1 MSVLLRGVLEKRS
14 REGEWKPQ
22 TFEVRSDHKLSYY
35 AGGGLSRTLD
45 FADVLKIERKNT
57 NTLILWMD
65 GSSRHQLRRP
75 EDAPATGPSLDD
87 FERECR
93 RAHGAAT
100 AAARAPGKPRPPRT
114 PAAVKAATPMSRG
127 RRTVTFRSPT
137 ADDAPA
143 TPEAPATREDVAS
156 LRESAQKGFER
167 LLSRSASPRV
177 DADAVGSVAAART
190 RRVATCVDSKPSTR
204 LQCELIRRFRREA
217 FCRASR
223 TPREQSIRP
232 KISRID
238 FDLTEIESSEV
249 WWGPPKPVVG
259 IHTGRHGEARAAG
272 LEGPRR
278 GAEARVARGAARAR
292 EGARRGAGRAGDD
305 PVAARV
311 EINHWFGGSPPNFRS
326 LYLDHIEVDS
336 ADFWTNRSLSSSFRS
351 TAEEYDAI
359 RSMTRTLKSG

>member
-75 EDAPATGPSLDD
+75 EEAPATGPSLDD

-156 LRESAQKGFER
+156 LRESAEKGFER

-190 RRVATCVDSKPSTR
+190 RRVATEKLVQQALKVHEEEQKRVSPAA
-204 LQCELIRRFRREA
+204 RRELA
-217 FCRASR
+217 KEHDA
-223 TPREQSIRP
+223 EL
-232 KISRID
+232 D
-238 FDLTEIESSEV
+238 
-249 WWGPPKPVVG
+249 
-259 IHTGRHGEARAAG
+259 A
-272 LEGPRR
+272 LET
-278 GAEARVARGAARAR
+278 
-292 EGARRGAGRAGDD
+292 
-305 PVAARV
+305 
-311 EINHWFGGSPPNFRS
+311 ILSPPVWNS
-326 LYLDHIEVDS
+326 TTGLGGPHQTSE
-336 ADFWTNRSLSSSFRS
+336 LSSSVKS
-351 TAEEYDAI
+351 TSI
-359 RSMTRTLKSG
+359 RLIFGRIDGSRRVLEARQNALRRNRRIRAH

>member
-57 NTLILWMD
+57 TTLILWMD

-127 RRTVTFRSPT
+127 RRTVTFRSPA
-137 ADDAPA
+137 ADD
-143 TPEAPATREDVAS
+143 APATREDVAS

-223 TPREQSIRP
+223 TRREQSIRP

-259 IHTGRHGEARAAG
+259 IH
-272 LEGPRR
+272 P
-278 GAEARVARGAARAR
+278 ARGPSARP
-292 EGARRGAGRAGDD
+292 GRSRATSRASA
-305 PVAARV
+305 PT
-311 EINHWFGGSPPNFRS
+311 SRS
-326 LYLDHIEVDS
+326 S
-336 ADFWTNRSLSSSFRS
+336 ALCANQPLVWDVPT
-351 TAEEYDAI
+351 
-359 RSMTRTLKSG
+359 KP